1 MRPLVGSGRETPIRR
16 GMSPETKKDSRTSLI
31 LATDLDGT
39 FAGGTAAD
47 RSELQNALRALPG
60 AKLLYV
66 TGRTVEATRRLMSE
80 LGLPAP
86 DVLIADVGTTV
97 VRGSDFSPVEEVE
110 SALGETWPG
119 AEVIRRRLEGLA
131 GIEEQDVR
139 VPRRVGYWLREGEM
153 HEVISRMADR
163 LGNLT
168 LDLVG
173 SAGVYIDVLPASVN
187 KGTTLRRVLDWLE
200 RGHVDVVVAGDSLND
215 LALLEAGFAGVV
227 VGNCEQGLRDR
238 VCELE
243 HLYMANGEGA
253 AGILEGLRHLGWLP
267 KGGGNGE

>member
-1 MRPLVGSGRETPIRR
+1 
-16 GMSPETKKDSRTSLI
+16 MSPETKQDTRTSLI

-39 FAGGTAAD
+39 FAGGTAEE
-47 RSELQNALRALPG
+47 RRELQKALRELPG
-60 AKLLYV
+60 ARLLYV
-66 TGRTVEATRRLMSE
+66 TGRTVDATRRLMSE
-80 LGLPAP
+80 LDLPIP

-97 VRGSDFSPVEEVE
+97 VRGSDLEPVAEVE
-110 SALGETWPG
+110 AELDATWPG
-119 AEVIRRRLEGLA
+119 AELIRERLEGVG
-131 GIEEQDVR
+131 GIEEQDVH
-139 VPRRVGYWLREGEM
+139 VARRVGYWLREGEM
-153 HEVISRMADR
+153 DEVLSRMADR
-163 LGNLT
+163 LDGLS

-173 SAGVYIDVLPASVN
+173 SAGVYIDVLPAGVN
-187 KGTTLRRVLDWLE
+187 KGTTLRRVLEWLE

-243 HLYMANGEGA
+243 HLYMARGEGA

-267 KGGGNGE
+267 KGDGNGE